1 MVHTHG
7 KHMYRDMHSET
18 HDMDT
23 HAYRNTWVCAHVY
36 IGNNKSKYV
45 CIHKQIAQNTSWTE
59 NRVGTFKKKD
69 LSKLWLV
76 VGGTEINSQWIDG
89 ERETGSDQP
98 SHYLGSE

>member
-1 MVHTHG
+1 MGMVHTHG

-45 CIHKQIAQNTSWTE
+45 CIHKQIVFSYSTE
-59 NRVGTFKKKD
+59 HFLDKEQSGD
-69 LSKLWLV
+69 L
-76 VGGTEINSQWIDG
+76 
-89 ERETGSDQP
+89 
-98 SHYLGSE
+98 